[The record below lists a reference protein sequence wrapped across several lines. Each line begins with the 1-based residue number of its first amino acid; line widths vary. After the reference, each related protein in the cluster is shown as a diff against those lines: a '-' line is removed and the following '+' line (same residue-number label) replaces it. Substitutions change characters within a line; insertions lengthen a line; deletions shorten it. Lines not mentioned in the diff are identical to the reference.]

1 MEQNTRRT
9 SKFEG
14 YYLEDCECIF
24 CKNYQG
30 KRRGCKLDKC
40 CCDNEKLDAIAK
52 GRIKRKK
59 GSAAW
64 DG

>member
-1 MEQNTRRT
+1 MGQNTRSIGR
-9 SKFEG
+9 FEG
-14 YYLEDCECIF
+14 YYLEDCNCIF

-30 KRRGCKLDKC
+30 KKRGCKLDKC
-40 CCDNEKLDAIAK
+40 CCDDEKLDAIAN
-52 GRIKRKK
+52 GRIERKK